1 MKISLKS
8 RIVSALAVTALAG
21 TVVVGAPS
29 AANAAPACST
39 ASFVTSCVGVGA
51 DGAPYTFIA
60 AANFNGTVFLY
71 SHGLRPAIPIP
82 ATLGV
87 PLGFGGAVPVTN
99 AAEPAPRAIDGDMS
113 VINKLV
119 AAGYGVAGSGFS
131 RQGINATEALAAN
144 KELIA
149 TFKTKFP
156 TTSKVIAWGQS
167 LGALHAQKLAET
179 NPELVDGVI
188 LACPAANPSGAIID
202 YFGDA
207 LWGFKALFDPS
218 IKVGGY
224 STDPVVRAGEQLLNI
239 QKILVVLGS
248 LSANVANTDAKTSWP
263 ATASPAGKALAAA
276 GIPSRSA
283 VVLVGLMAGVPTRSE
298 HIDGTSAPS
307 AATAESYPLAAAP
320 AIAVLENMGKTLNY
334 GTFLNADGELLA
346 GGKIFDNTKTDY
358 AARVASDADI
368 YSFALSGN
376 SAVAAMIG
384 ALAATPRETA
394 DPAAVAKISALFGLS
409 GKIAKPTVI
418 FQNETDS
425 FVPASIVQ
433 WYVDNY
439 AEQYAAE
446 KLAAMTAAKKSRSY
460 VAPTNNLVTLW
471 QKTAAKYSKF
481 TATGAPDTTATRGA
495 GTGHC
500 DFSAAQWLA
509 AADLMTATLKDG
521 KFPLGGKI
529 ATTARKVGLSYDNKF
544 RVPTFKALQ

>member
-1 MKISLKS
+1 MRISLKS
-8 RIVSALAVTALAG
+8 RIVSVLAVTALAG
-21 TVVVGAPS
+21 AVVVGAPT
-29 AANAAPACST
+29 AANATPQCAT
-39 ASFVTSCVGVGA
+39 ANFVTSCAGVGA

-60 AANFNGTVFLY
+60 AANFNGTVFVY
-71 SHGLRPAIPIP
+71 SHGLRPAIAIP

-87 PLGFGGAVPVTN
+87 PLGFGGAVAVTN
-99 AAEPAPRAIDGDMS
+99 AAEPGPLAASDMS

-131 RQGINATEALAAN
+131 RQGMNTTEALAAN

-156 TTSKVIAWGQS
+156 TTKTVIAWGAS
-167 LGALHAQKLAET
+167 LGGLHAQMLAEKH
-179 NPELVDGVI
+179 PELVDGVI
-188 LACPAANPSGAIID
+188 LACPAANPQDALIT

-207 LWGFKALFDPS
+207 LWGFKALFDPA
-218 IKVGGY
+218 IQVGGY
-224 STDPVVRAGEQLLNI
+224 STDPVVRAGEQLANVGR
-239 QKILVVLGS
+239 ILTVLGS
-248 LSANVANTDAKTSWP
+248 LSANVSNADATTSWP
-263 ATASPAGKALAAA
+263 ATASPAGKALQAA

-307 AATAESYPLAAAP
+307 AATAETYPLAAAP

-334 GTFLNADGELLA
+334 GTFLLADGELLA
-346 GGKIFDNTKTDY
+346 GGKVFDNSKTDY
-358 AARVASDADI
+358 AARVSAEADI
-368 YSFALSGN
+368 FSFALSGN
-376 SAVAAMIG
+376 TAVAGMIG

-394 DPAAVAKISALFGLS
+394 DAAALAKVQSLVGLT
-409 GKIAKPTVI
+409 GKITKPTLI
-418 FQNETDS
+418 FQSETDS

-433 WYVDNY
+433 WYADSY

-446 KLAAMTAAKKSRSY
+446 KMKAMTEAKKTRSY
-460 VAPTNNLVTLW
+460 VAPTNNLVVLW

-481 TATGAPDTTATRGA
+481 TATGTPDTTAKGGA

-500 DFSAAQWLA
+500 DFTAKQWSA
-509 AADLMTATLKDG
+509 AADLMIARLENG

-529 ATTARKVGLSYDNKF
+529 TTTARKAGLSYDNDF
-544 RVPTFKALQ
+544 RVPLFKALQ